1 MEVTFFEEKKGWMT
15 VKEAGRQGALRASA
29 THGEEFYSEIG
40 REAGKIGGLFSKE
53 RSTKESKNPHYLFNF
68 SFIFISILMFIG
80 RKILL
85 INLNDQGRLEKW
97 EILK

>member
-1 MEVTFFEEKKGWMT
+1 MT
-15 VKEAGRQGALRASA
+15 VEEAGRKGGLRASA

-40 REAGKIGGLFSKE
+40 REGGKIGGLFSKE

-68 SFIFISILMFIG
+68 SFIFIDVY
-80 RKILL
+80 RKKNIVDKLE
-85 INLNDQGRLEKW
+85 QSRRLEKW